1 LKYPQNSAMKAAQ
14 NRFILLVLPAL
25 TAIGLIVSY
34 GIWLVVDE
42 LTRSVYG
49 SWPLVGIA
57 LAIGL
62 LIASPGLFR
71 RAHRKI
77 HMVLI
82 ASYIAA
88 LIIGWNLDWSP
99 AKPFYRFYSGIRVGM
114 TVPEV
119 QQRLDQSFPPNGP
132 YPKPRTEDTS
142 SDGQIRQLYR
152 LEPPLSAELI
162 TVEFAQGRVT
172 KTEYLLD

>member
-1 LKYPQNSAMKAAQ
+1 MIQILKRLSSLIFAG
-14 NRFILLVLPAL
+14 L
-25 TAIGLIVSY
+25 TAIGLILSY
-34 GIWLVVDE
+34 GMWLLVDE
-42 LTRSVYG
+42 LMRSVYT
-49 SWPLVGIA
+49 PALLLAIA
-57 LAIGL
+57 LVVGL
-62 LIASPGLFR
+62 VIASPGLFR

-132 YPKPRTEDTS
+132 YPKPRTEGTS

-172 KTEYLLD
+172 KTEYLPD